1 MGRKG
6 GRQKLK
12 EKREGKQK
20 KWRKCPLHSVERF
33 LLSHKFGGKKRTFR
47 GTTVFIWDIHCYE
60 KTPQKCLYCKILQ
73 EKQITATTM

>member
-20 KWRKCPLHSVERF
+20 KWGKCPLPRVERF
-33 LLSHKFGGKKRTFR
+33 LLSHKLGKNKKLFKAPQCSDGIYIAMRKPKKNAS
-47 GTTVFIWDIHCYE
+47 TTKFSRRN
-60 KTPQKCLYCKILQ
+60 K
-73 EKQITATTM
+73 